1 MNTISQSSLRKRCI
15 SFLLTILIFLSV
27 FSTTICMKTSA
38 LSVPKEVKG
47 KTISQV
53 LKMKPA
59 DYINNLL
66 EHENDKY
73 YLGTPYMSGDHR
85 NPKGDCKKTYGKMD
99 VKGVA
104 GMNCT
109 GFVWHALYKA
119 TAKNKG
125 NTKLIPNI
133 TGWYDFYVQNNIS
146 RRYFSSKKAMLES
159 GYLEKGDI
167 IWMYHRSELT
177 ISGYHHMGIYWGD
190 GKTDVLWH
198 SSNCGTVNNKKI
210 NSNVISKIIPFAN
223 SDILY
228 VAIKVGTPPIVD
240 GKVVSSVSTPKITSF
255 KNYTKSTKITW
266 GKVEGAYKYR
276 LFVKKG
282 SSWKKLT
289 DTYSTT
295 YTHKNL
301 TPNTKHKYTVRCLDS
316 GNNYVSAYNK
326 SGYSNT
332 LLSVPK
338 ITSTTSEING
348 IKIKWKKVSS
358 ADKYRVYVKSGNS
371 WKSLGVTTS
380 TSFTDTNVKSGKSY
394 TYTVRCYS
402 GDSSSCYDK
411 TGTTHQYIAT
421 PKITSIKNYTES
433 SKITW
438 NKVEGAYKYRV
449 FVKNGSSWKKL
460 GDTKKTT
467 FSHSAVKS
475 NTEYVYTV
483 RCLNNKNKY
492 ISGYI
497 KEGYKN
503 TFLSVPKLTSATS
516 QNNGIKITWDNV
528 SGAKCYRVFVD
539 ENGKWKSIG
548 TTNLNFF
555 IDRNVTSGNNY
566 TYTVYCCT
574 EDGKVALSY
583 YNKTGISCTHIEQSQ
598 ETLSDE

>member
-1 MNTISQSSLRKRCI
+1 MYAKKYGVTFKSVLSFALVILTI
-15 SFLLTILIFLSV
+15 FLL
-27 FSTTICMKTSA
+27 FSEAISIRA
-38 LSVPKEVKG
+38 AAISVPKEVKG
-47 KTISQV
+47 KTIAQV

-66 EHENDKY
+66 SHEDDKY

-85 NPKGDCKKTYGKMD
+85 NPKGDCKKSYGKLD
-99 VKGVA
+99 KKGVA

-125 NTKLIPNI
+125 NTKLIPNV

-228 VAIKVGTPPIVD
+228 VAIKVGAPPIVD

-266 GKVEGAYKYR
+266 DKVEGAYKYR

-289 DTYSTT
+289 DTFSTT
-295 YTHKNL
+295 YTHKDL
-301 TPNTKHKYTVRCLDS
+301 IPNTKYKYTVRCLDS
-316 GNNYVSAYNK
+316 GNNYVSSYNK
-326 SGYSNT
+326 AGFSNT

-338 ITSTTSEING
+338 ITSTASEANG
-348 IKIKWKKVSS
+348 VKIKWQKVSS
-358 ADKYRVYVKSGNS
+358 ADKYRVYIKSSGS
-371 WKSLGVTTS
+371 WRSLGVTKS
-380 TSFTDTNVKSGKSY
+380 TSYTDKNVKSGKSY

-402 GDSSSCYDK
+402 GDSSSYYN
-411 TGTTHQYIAT
+411 TSGVTHNYIAT
-421 PKITSIKNYTES
+421 PKVTSIKNYTDS
-433 SKITW
+433 SKISW
-438 NKVEGAYKYRV
+438 SKADGAYKYRV

-460 GDTKKTT
+460 GDTKKTS
-467 FSHSAVKS
+467 FSHTGVKS
-475 NTEYVYTV
+475 NTKYKYTV
-483 RCLNNKNKY
+483 RCLNSKGKY

-497 KEGYKN
+497 KEGFEN
-503 TFLSVPKLTSATS
+503 TFMSVPKLTSAKS
-516 QNNGIKITWDNV
+516 QSDGIKITWNNV
-528 SGAKCYRVFVD
+528 SGAEKYRVFVKFD
-539 ENGKWKSIG
+539 GSWKSIG
-548 TTNLNFF
+548 TTSSNFF
-555 IDRNVTSGNNY
+555 VDTNVDIASSY

-574 EDGKVALSY
+574 KDGKKATSY
-583 YNKTGISCTHIEQSQ
+583 YNKNGISCTHTEQQQ
-598 ETLSDE
+598 ETMIHE